1 MLKSTSSSSESK
13 AAVLTALR
21 AEKER
26 RRRSQ
31 VSRFTK
37 YRDDPVGFVEN
48 ALLGFL
54 WSKQKEICLSVRDN
68 RRTAV
73 QACHDVGKTALA
85 ARIGAWWLSVW
96 EPGEAFLV
104 TLAPTGHQV
113 KALLWRELNRVHAAG
128 GLPGRMNMIE
138 WWIDSEMVGFGR
150 SPADT
155 DPTAIQGIHARRVL
169 VINDEACGIGKA
181 LWDAEDSLI
190 ANDDSRI
197 LAIGNPDDPS
207 TEFAT
212 VCKPG
217 SGWNTIKINA
227 FVSPN
232 FTDEPVPDW
241 LRPLLISR
249 TWVEEKRK
257 SWGEQSP
264 LWKSK
269 VEGEFPEQSTDS
281 LVPLRALQGAL
292 TAEIEPG
299 EPNELGVDVARF
311 GDDSSVIYHRRG
323 AVARRISKENKRD
336 LMHLAGVVVNAIK
349 ETGATAVKID
359 DIGLGGGL
367 TDRLRELKM
376 EGKIAANVEIVPIN
390 VGEAPATN
398 LMDERFRNLRAELNW
413 GMRTRFVD
421 GKIKLLG
428 DCDDLLS
435 EAGQIK
441 YKFTSSGEIQ
451 IEAKA
456 EMKKRTKGASPDDW
470 DALVLCFAKPQF
482 PGAGILEHYRRE
494 SEKVTASREAAVV
507 AKMPPTTANGGVRM
521 QAPKGISTAYG
532 MDGSQYNADA
542 FGIMTVKPADVGPL
556 RAAGFVSLPVA
567 ESTAA

>member
-1 MLKSTSSSSESK
+1 MTGLSSESK
-13 AAVLTALR
+13 AAVLAALL
-21 AEKER
+21 AEKGR
-26 RRRSQ
+26 RRNSL
-31 VSRFTK
+31 VSRFTQ
-37 YRDDPVGFVEN
+37 YRDDPIGFVEN
-48 ALLGFL
+48 GLLGFL

-113 KALLWRELNRVHAAG
+113 KALLWRELNRVHSAG
-128 GLPGRMNMIE
+128 SLPGRMNMTE

-197 LAIGNPDDPS
+197 LAIGNPDDPN

-217 SGWNTIKINA
+217 SGWNTIKVNA
-227 FVSPN
+227 FSSPN

-241 LRPLLISR
+241 LKPLLISR

-257 SWGEQSP
+257 SWGEESP

-281 LVPLRALQGAL
+281 LVPLQAL
-292 TAEIEPG
+292 TAALTADIEPG

-311 GDDSSVIYHRRG
+311 GDDSSVIFHRRG
-323 AVARRISKENKRD
+323 AVAQRISKENKRD
-336 LMHLAGVVVNAIK
+336 LMHLSGVVVNAIR
-349 ETGATAVKID
+349 ETGATRVKID

-367 TDRLRELKM
+367 TDRLRELKT
-376 EGKIAANVEIVPIN
+376 EGKIAAQVEIVPIN

-428 DCDDLLS
+428 DCDNLLS
-435 EAGQIK
+435 QAGQIK
-441 YKFTSSGEIQ
+441 YKYTSAGEIQ

-482 PGAGILEHYRRE
+482 PGAGILEFY
-494 SEKVTASREAAVV
+494 SREADKVRG
-507 AKMPPTTANGGVRM
+507 AKAEFARSQEVPALTNGGVRLK
-521 QAPKGISTAYG
+521 APEGFSNVYG
-532 MDGSQYNADA
+532 QDGRSYLVDADRMLIVNPKDANA
-542 FGIMTVKPADVGPL
+542 L
-556 RAAGFVSLPVA
+556 VSLGFARVSS
-567 ESTAA
+567 ELTA